1 MINITSIRMDCCTLY
16 LMRRFNLC
24 IQWNGDHG
32 DHDNNNNND
41 DDDDDTS
48 YCDKNDDGQDVDVT

>member
-24 IQWNGDHG
+24 IQRN
-32 DHDNNNNND
+32 DNN
-41 DDDDDTS
+41 DDDDTS